1 MNMNTQ
7 IADPI
12 ENEKPADNS
21 AQFIRR
27 LLKRKTVA
35 IGLFILL
42 VFMLLAL
49 LAPWISPYSPYKL
62 SIVNRLKPPS
72 EIYWFGTDEFGRDVF
87 SRTIYAAR
95 LSLLV
100 GLAVVTLSSVIGVTM
115 GLLAGFFPRLDAPI
129 ARLIDAMMAFPDI
142 LLAIALVA
150 ALGPSLITVIVALS
164 IVYAPRLARI
174 VRASTLVIRELP
186 YVEAAV
192 SMGIS
197 TPNIMRRHV
206 LRNLISPIV
215 VQATFLFASAMLA
228 EAGLSFLGLGVSPE
242 IPTWGTMISS
252 GRQYIGQA
260 DWITLFPGIAI
271 ILSVL
276 SLQMV
281 GDGFRDLLDPRLKK
295 DL

>member
-1 MNMNTQ
+1 MAD
-7 IADPI
+7 IATTTP
-12 ENEKPADNS
+12 KPAVS
-21 AQFIRR
+21 ERGKFLRR
-27 LLKRKTVA
+27 LLRRKTVA
-35 IGLFILL
+35 AGVIVLTIF
-42 VFMLLAL
+42 VLLAI
-49 LAPWISPYSPYKL
+49 LAPWIAPYSPSKL

-72 EIYWFGTDEFGRDVF
+72 EIFWFGTDEFGRDVF
-87 SRTIYAAR
+87 SRTIYAGR

-100 GLAVVTLSSVIGVTM
+100 GVAVVALSALIGVTL
-115 GLLAGFFPRLDAPI
+115 GLLAGFFQKLDTPI

-150 ALGPSLITVIVALS
+150 ALGPSLVTVIVALA
-164 IVYAPRLARI
+164 IVYSPRLARI

-186 YVEAAV
+186 YVEAARAL
-192 SMGIS
+192 GIS
-197 TPNIMRRHV
+197 TFHIMTRHV
-206 LRNLISPIV
+206 LRNLVSPIL
-215 VQATFLFASAMLA
+215 VQGTFLFASAMLA

-242 IPTWGTMISS
+242 IPTWGTMIAA

-260 DWITLFPGIAI
+260 DWMTYFPGFAI

-281 GDGFRDLLDPRLKK
+281 GDGLRDMLDPRLRK

>member
-1 MNMNTQ
+1 M
-7 IADPI
+7 ADI
-12 ENEKPADNS
+12 VSTTAPARNLTIL
-21 AQFIRR
+21 FLRR
-27 LLKRKTVA
+27 FLKRKTVA
-35 IGLFILL
+35 AGVIVLF
-42 VFMLLAL
+42 VFVLLAVF
-49 LAPWISPYSPYKL
+49 APMIAPYSPSKL

-72 EIYWFGTDEFGRDVF
+72 ELYWFGTDEFGRDVF
-87 SRTIYAAR
+87 SRTIYAGR

-100 GLAVVTLSSVIGVTM
+100 GAAVVALSALIGITL
-115 GLLAGFFPRLDAPI
+115 GLLAGFFQKLDTPI

-150 ALGPSLITVIVALS
+150 ALGPSLTTVIIALAV
-164 IVYAPRLARI
+164 VYSPRLARI

-186 YVEAAV
+186 YVEAAKAL
-192 SMGIS
+192 GIS
-197 TPNIMRRHV
+197 TFHIMTRHV
-206 LRNLISPIV
+206 LRNLVSPIL
-215 VQATFLFASAMLA
+215 VQCTFLFASAMLA

-242 IPTWGTMISS
+242 IPTWGTMISA

-260 DWITLFPGIAI
+260 DWMTYFPGFAI

-281 GDGFRDLLDPRLKK
+281 GDGLRDMLDPRLRR

>member
-1 MNMNTQ
+1 MAD
-7 IADPI
+7 IATTAQ
-12 ENEKPADNS
+12 KPEVS
-21 AQFIRR
+21 ERSRFLRR

-35 IGLFILL
+35 AGLIVLTIF
-42 VFMLLAL
+42 VLLAV
-49 LAPWISPYSPYKL
+49 LAPWIAPYSPTKL

-72 EIYWFGTDEFGRDVF
+72 ELFWFGTDEFGRDVF
-87 SRTIYAAR
+87 SRTIYAGR

-100 GLAVVTLSSVIGVTM
+100 GAAVVALSAVIGVTM
-115 GLLAGFFPRLDAPI
+115 GLLAGFFQRLDTPI

-150 ALGPSLITVIVALS
+150 ALGPSLTTVIVALS
-164 IVYAPRLARI
+164 IVYSPRLARI

-186 YVEAAV
+186 YVEAAKAL
-192 SMGIS
+192 GIS
-197 TPNIMRRHV
+197 TFHIMTRHV
-206 LRNLISPIV
+206 LRNLVSPIL
-215 VQATFLFASAMLA
+215 VQGTFLFASAMLA

-242 IPTWGTMISS
+242 IPTWGTMISA

-260 DWITLFPGIAI
+260 DWMTYFPGFAI

-281 GDGFRDLLDPRLKK
+281 GDGLRDMLDPRLRK

>member
-1 MNMNTQ
+1 M
-7 IADPI
+7 ADI
-12 ENEKPADNS
+12 TSTAQPARNPTIL
-21 AQFIRR
+21 FIRR

-35 IGLFILL
+35 AGLIVLL
-42 VFMLLAL
+42 VFVLLAVF
-49 LAPWISPYSPYKL
+49 APMIAPYSPSKL

-72 EIYWFGTDEFGRDVF
+72 ELYWFGTDEFGRDVF
-87 SRTIYAAR
+87 SRTIFAGR

-100 GLAVVTLSSVIGVTM
+100 GAAVVALSALIGITL
-115 GLLAGFFPRLDAPI
+115 GLLAGFFHKLDTPI

-150 ALGPSLITVIVALS
+150 ALGPSLTTVIIALAV
-164 IVYAPRLARI
+164 VYSPRLARI

-186 YVEAAV
+186 YVEAAKAL
-192 SMGIS
+192 GIS
-197 TPNIMRRHV
+197 TFHIMTRHV
-206 LRNLISPIV
+206 LRNLISPIL
-215 VQATFLFASAMLA
+215 VQCTFLFASAMLA

-242 IPTWGTMISS
+242 IPTWGTMISA

-260 DWITLFPGIAI
+260 DWMTYFPGFAI

-281 GDGFRDLLDPRLKK
+281 GDGLRDMLDPRLRR

>member
-1 MNMNTQ
+1 M
-7 IADPI
+7 ADITSTAP
-12 ENEKPADNS
+12 PARNPS
-21 AQFIRR
+21 IPFIRR

-35 IGLFILL
+35 AGLIVLL
-42 VFMLLAL
+42 IFVLLAVF
-49 LAPWISPYSPYKL
+49 APMIAPYSPSKL

-72 EIYWFGTDEFGRDVF
+72 ELYWFGTDEFGRDVF
-87 SRTIYAAR
+87 SRTIFAGR

-100 GLAVVTLSSVIGVTM
+100 GAAVVALSALIGITL
-115 GLLAGFFPRLDAPI
+115 GLLAGFFQKLDTPI

-150 ALGPSLITVIVALS
+150 ALGPSLTTVIIALAV
-164 IVYAPRLARI
+164 VYSPRLARI

-186 YVEAAV
+186 YVEAAKAL
-192 SMGIS
+192 GIS
-197 TPNIMRRHV
+197 TFHIMTRHV
-206 LRNLISPIV
+206 LRNLISPIL
-215 VQATFLFASAMLA
+215 VQCTFLFASAMLA

-242 IPTWGTMISS
+242 IPTWGTMISA

-260 DWITLFPGIAI
+260 DWMTYFPGFAI

-281 GDGFRDLLDPRLKK
+281 GDGLRDMLDPRLRR

>member
-1 MNMNTQ
+1 M
-7 IADPI
+7 ADIVSTVP
-12 ENEKPADNS
+12 PARNPTVL
-21 AQFIRR
+21 FIRR

-35 IGLFILL
+35 AGLLVLL
-42 VFMLLAL
+42 VFVLLAVF
-49 LAPWISPYSPYKL
+49 APMIAPYSPSKL

-72 EIYWFGTDEFGRDVF
+72 ELYWFGTDEFGRDVF
-87 SRTIYAAR
+87 SRTIYAGR

-100 GLAVVTLSSVIGVTM
+100 GAAVVALSALIGITL
-115 GLLAGFFPRLDAPI
+115 GLLAGFFQKLDTPI

-150 ALGPSLITVIVALS
+150 ALGPSLTTVIIALAV
-164 IVYAPRLARI
+164 VYSPRLARI

-186 YVEAAV
+186 YVEAAKAL
-192 SMGIS
+192 GIS
-197 TPNIMRRHV
+197 TFHIMTRHV
-206 LRNLISPIV
+206 LRNLVSPIL
-215 VQATFLFASAMLA
+215 VQCTFLFASAMLA

-242 IPTWGTMISS
+242 IPTWGTMISA

-260 DWITLFPGIAI
+260 DWMTNFNRFAI
-271 ILSVL
+271 ILYVQ

-281 GDGFRDLLDPRLKK
+281 GDGLRDMLDPRLRR